1 MFVNCKETPTQDLY
15 KILIGSII
23 PRPIAWV
30 STVGING
37 INNLAPFSFFNCFG
51 VDPPMVGFAPGFK
64 SITKQ
69 GEDLIREP
77 KDTMRNVIDT
87 REFVVN
93 LVSKNLSEQM
103 NQSCADYAKDVS
115 EFDKVGLTPEPSKTI
130 KAPRVL
136 EAYISL
142 ECKLIELIQHG
153 NNNLV
158 LGEIICMHIDDRV
171 IDTRG
176 HIRSDV
182 LQAVGRMAGNW
193 YTTTTEGNFELKRP
207 RL

>member
-1 MFVNCKETPTQDLY
+1 MFVNCKDTPTEDLY

-30 STVGING
+30 STIGVNG
-37 INNLAPFSFFNCFG
+37 VNNLAPFSFFNCFG

-69 GEDLIREP
+69 GDELIREP

-87 REFVVN
+87 QEFVVN
-93 LVSKNLSEQM
+93 LVSKNLSAQM
-103 NQSCADYAKDVS
+103 NQSCADYPNDVS
-115 EFDKVGLTPEPSKTI
+115 EFDKVGLTPAPSETI

-136 EAYISL
+136 EAYINL
-142 ECKLIELIQHG
+142 ECKLIQLLQHG

-158 LGEIICMHIDDRV
+158 LGEIICMHIDDQV
-171 IDTRG
+171 IDNRG
-176 HIRSDV
+176 HIKGDV

-193 YTTTTEGNFELKRP
+193 YTTTTDGNFALKRP
-207 RL
+207 IL